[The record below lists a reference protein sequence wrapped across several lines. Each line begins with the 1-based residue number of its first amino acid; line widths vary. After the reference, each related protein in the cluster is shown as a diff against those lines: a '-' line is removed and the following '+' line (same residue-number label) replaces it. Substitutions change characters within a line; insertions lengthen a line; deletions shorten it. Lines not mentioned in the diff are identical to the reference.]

1 MLKGI
6 QLTLLM
12 GPVVP
17 IPAPR
22 EVVDALQS
30 VQVTVSAGARSGF
43 QLDFAISKASPLNR
57 ERLPAG
63 FFNPF
68 IRVILVV
75 SMGGLPT
82 VLIDGVVTRHEV
94 GPSNEPGQ
102 STLTV
107 TGEDL
112 TALMDLE
119 DLTGRASYPAMPWN
133 LMVMTILAKYAAFG
147 ILPAALPPLQMS
159 VKPPTEKVVQHKGTD
174 LAFVKALATNTG
186 YTFYLIPGPV
196 PGTSIAYWG
205 PDVRVGI
212 PQPALSVNLDAE
224 TNVES
229 LRFTYDG
236 LSRKQLSVTVLDPIF
251 QKVAI
256 PIPIPNVSLL
266 KPPLAAVPAITMKRE
281 VLKDTAKKSTVEAL
295 LQGLSKEAE
304 GSDAITGSGSLDVL
318 RYGRLLSARGLVGVR
333 GAGLTYDGLYFV
345 ASVTH
350 TIKRGEYKQSF
361 TLSRDGTMP
370 LAPAVNA

>member
-6 QLTLLM
+6 HLTLLM
-12 GPVVP
+12 GPALPV
-17 IPAPR
+17 PAPR

-30 VQVTVSAGARSGF
+30 AQVTVSTGARSGF
-43 QLDFAISKASPLNR
+43 QLDFALSKESLLNR
-57 ERLPAG
+57 VLLPAG
-63 FFNPF
+63 FFHPF

-75 SMGGLPT
+75 TLGGLPN
-82 VLIDGVVTRHEV
+82 VLIDGVITRHEV

-112 TALMDLE
+112 SALMDLQ
-119 DLTGRASYPAMPWN
+119 DRTGQAAYPAMPWN

-147 ILPAALPPLQMS
+147 VVPAVLPPLQTS
-159 VKPPTEKVVQHKGTD
+159 VKGPTDQVVQHKGTD
-174 LAFVKALATNTG
+174 LGFIKTLATNAG
-186 YTFYLIPGPV
+186 YTFYLTAGPV
-196 PGTSIAYWG
+196 PGTSMAYWG
-205 PDVRVGI
+205 PDVRVGV

-236 LSRKQLSVTVLDPIF
+236 LSRKQLVVNVLDPIM
-251 QKVAI
+251 QKVVI

-266 KPPLAAVPAITMKRE
+266 KPPLAAVPAVAMKTE
-281 VLKDTAKKSTVEAL
+281 ALKDTGKLSTVDAL
-295 LQGLSKEAE
+295 LLGLSKTAD
-304 GSDAITGSGSLDVL
+304 SVDAITGSGTLDVL
-318 RYGRLLSARGLVGVR
+318 RYGRLLSARSLVGVR
-333 GAGLTYDGLYFV
+333 GAGLAYDGLYYV

-350 TIKRGEYKQSF
+350 TIKRGDYKQSF

-370 LAPAVNA
+370 LVPAVST